1 MVTGVVRLWF
11 DKFMLRA
18 ERGKNAAEKQTHFA
32 WETRG
37 IKDHHSPFL
46 QTPTPCNSCMLHS
59 LTPHHHRQIHRPRLR
74 GIQCIRQP
82 LNRIHRKGR
91 AVVSLA
97 RERVGA
103 HERPFD
109 VGGDVGEDAGVVST
123 GEEGDDL
130 GYGQGEGYVVLEGGQ
145 VAMVGSGRVM
155 VRRVVSSVRECI
167 LIVDG
172 DGCLLTEEW

>member
-1 MVTGVVRLWF
+1 MPPKT
-11 DKFMLRA
+11 KP
-18 ERGKNAAEKQTHFA
+18 HFA

-130 GYGQGEGYVVLEGGQ
+130 GYGAGGGVRGVGGGAGCDGGEREGDGEEGGEQ
-145 VAMVGSGRVM
+145 CARVHPHCGWGW
-155 VRRVVSSVRECI
+155 VF
-167 LIVDG
+167 VD
-172 DGCLLTEEW
+172 